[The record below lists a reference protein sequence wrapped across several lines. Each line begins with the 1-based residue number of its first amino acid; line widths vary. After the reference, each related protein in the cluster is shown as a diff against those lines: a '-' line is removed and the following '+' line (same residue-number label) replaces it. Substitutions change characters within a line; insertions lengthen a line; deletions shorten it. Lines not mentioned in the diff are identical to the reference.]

1 MHFSAATER
10 LQVILQNFYLFL
22 VHFIAYLH
30 LKLCCAESSGDGERV
45 NLSLLLGDEVRVSSD
60 RFLDS
65 LHEKCLWI
73 VIENMKLSI
82 SLLSQAQGDFA
93 DPCTNTYIHTYIHTY
108 MLSLIYMCG

>member
-1 MHFSAATER
+1 M
-10 LQVILQNFYLFL
+10 ILQNFYLFL

-30 LKLCCAESSGDGERV
+30 LKLCCADDGERV

-82 SLLSQAQGDFA
+82 SLLSQAQGDFE
-93 DPCTNTYIHTYIHTY
+93 DLCTNTYIHTYIHTCY
-108 MLSLIYMCG
+108 H